1 MLIVLSVNMHYRL
14 VFKTAFK
21 DGVKVL
27 NVFMSDIKNGL
38 GVFKSAGK
46 ALKTLASS
54 MSGFT
59 KAALA
64 AVAIVAVVKILDAL
78 IVTYDE
84 AIEKHAELVQTYQE
98 TTAEVE
104 TLEQELDTAKQR
116 LEELNSIDSPELVDQ
131 AEIEKLETSIP
142 LLEKQLE
149 IKRKLAAYEAQQ
161 VAAAADDALT
171 KKSLYMTGNTIMA
184 GDVAVPEF
192 GYRDIIEE
200 TAAYQDELEGVNR
213 QIQNAY
219 DALAELDPGTQAYE
233 TQERYIATLEA
244 RRDSLDQSI
253 TASQSQIL
261 ELYNSLLDPEG
272 NVIAGFEG
280 TASRVEVLLGIK
292 VDEPSLNQAK
302 STIGKTADEI
312 TKEITDAVLPKTYE
326 QYEEGTMAHFRT
338 LEDYTNK
345 ITEYKRLLGELSTD
359 ELDFVYDL
367 VINQGI
373 TSWDEITAAVINY
386 RREAAHTFD
395 TIKTS
400 ATEAAETTKTLLDGI
415 TGVQDM
421 LDSQSTGQSISLDDF
436 NTAALNGYSDALEY
450 NNGALQLNAE
460 KVNELVKAKTEEQIA
475 HNDAAKAIA
484 QTEYLDNA
492 AEIKRLRAE
501 LAGLGDDEEAL
512 RTEINA
518 NIDSLLAENNSLRT
532 ICFQY
537 DVMSASLREATSA
550 YQHWLNAQSASQTG
564 DMFDS
569 ALSAMQHINNTLNN
583 TESDLYGRVGRSD
596 YRAAVD
602 FIIPESVDSDDVAA
616 VNSYLDSISDM
627 FTYDESGNQTGLNIA
642 NFCQKAVDAGLMVL
656 NEAGT
661 AYEIAGGKTMEDFAN
676 GLNLALPLVQ
686 AMFGE
691 LQEFGAEFD
700 WADEATKTIGDLAVT
715 ATEAAEALR
724 SIDGNEMLKLNIDV
738 TDLESK
744 EEKLTALQATVEEM
758 QNLKVKPGVD
768 PSEIEYA
775 NQIIEYCL
783 AQKQLLTAPDVMKVD
798 TSIVEGALGNAIALM
813 QEFVSLQNQIEMGK
827 ALDID
832 TSSAEADLASVASAI
847 QGLDPNVAMALQIDT
862 TSIDT
867 ISESI
872 SNLTADII
880 VTAGVDESAVIGF
893 QQAEHDAEGTVTWG
907 NETAE
912 VDAYSSAMKYAEG
925 TVNWGNNTSNVRTH
939 FTATGTV
946 NWSNSGSGSVNGTAN
961 ASGTAR
967 ASGDWGTAPGGETLV
982 GELGPEIV
990 VDPHTGRWYTVG
1002 DTGAEFVD
1010 IPKNAIIFNH
1020 RQSES
1025 LLKYGYVAGRG
1036 DAMVA
1041 GTAMVSGYIP
1051 VTGMWSGSSTS
1062 NYGGSGNYH
1071 SSQSVETSSD
1081 IAADAKNAF
1090 EEAYAYHQHLLAMEQ
1105 EDLDHYLRWLE
1116 AAYQDAYRNGEIEL
1130 EDYYKYEEEVYDGRK
1145 ELFEDYLND
1154 LEHKIEGL
1162 ERDSGNNGQI
1172 INLYLGMIKDIQNE
1186 IAQARARGLDENDE
1200 YIQDLID
1207 QMRDYEDEIADI
1219 REDATDDAMDAVDDL
1234 VEYRIKMLKQDLKN
1248 EQEALED
1255 KRDALKDFYEDQ
1267 KKMLQDVY
1275 DEEKTLEERNEK
1287 RQAKTDIEADLAQLE
1302 FDDSAWAQ
1310 KRKLELQEELA
1321 AAQKELDDFEKE
1333 QTLESAQ
1340 DLLDKMYERQE
1351 AQIQTEIDA
1360 IEAKL
1365 NDPNALYNQALH
1377 DIQNNTQAL
1386 YQEMVEYNN
1395 KYGTGNP
1402 EDVKNMWDEAK
1413 ASLDEFL
1420 ATFGQAYKDIIL
1432 VASPGG
1438 YASGTRSATPGVK
1451 KVDEESA
1458 EWLFTSG
1465 DGTRYRV
1472 FSGGEK
1478 VLNADATNF
1487 LYDFAMSGGQILSN
1501 IFSDLLKAFSTS
1513 NISKSSQPVQLS
1525 TGDIIIQGNAND
1537 RTVSEIRRAQRE
1549 GIDYILKEFT
1559 RLNK

>member
-1 MLIVLSVNMHYRL
+1 MHCGL

-27 NVFMSDIKNGL
+27 NVFKSDLSKGVGL
-38 GVFKSAGK
+38 FKSAGK

-161 VAAAADDALT
+161 AAAAANDALT
-171 KKSLYMTGNTIMA
+171 KKSLYLTGNMI
-184 GDVAVPEF
+184 GNYDYAVPEY

-233 TQERYIATLEA
+233 SQERYIATLEA

-253 TASQSQIL
+253 TASQAQIL

-292 VDEPSLNQAK
+292 VDEPSLDQAK

-312 TKEITDAVLPKTYE
+312 TREITDAVLPKTYE

-415 TGVQDM
+415 TGVQGM
-421 LDSQSTGQSISLDDF
+421 LDSQGTGQSISLDDF
-436 NTAALNGYSDALEY
+436 NAAALNGYSEALEY

-501 LAGLGDDEEAL
+501 LAGLGDDEEDL
-512 RTEINA
+512 RAEINA
-518 NIDSLLAENNSLRT
+518 NIDSLLAENDSLRM
-532 ICFQY
+532 ICSQY
-537 DVMSASLREATSA
+537 DIMSASLREATSA

-596 YRAAVD
+596 YQAAID
-602 FIIPESVDSDDVAA
+602 FIIPESVDSDDAAA

-676 GLNLALPLVQ
+676 GLNLAMPLVQ

-724 SIDGNEMLKLNIDV
+724 SIDGNETLKLNIDV
-738 TDLESK
+738 TDLETN
-744 EEKLTALQATVEEM
+744 EEKLSALQATIEEM

-798 TSIVEGALGNAIALM
+798 TSVVEGSLGNAIALM
-813 QEFVSLQNQIEMGK
+813 QQFVSLQNQIEMGK

-832 TSSAEADLASVASAI
+832 TSSAEAELASVASAI

-907 NETAE
+907 NDTAE
-912 VDAYSSAMKYAEG
+912 VDAYSTAMKYAEG

-946 NWSNSGSGSVNGTAN
+946 NWSNGGSGSVNGTAH

-982 GELGPEIV
+982 GELGTEIV

-1002 DTGAEFVD
+1002 DTGAEFVN
-1010 IPKNAIIFNH
+1010 IPKDAIIFNH
-1020 RQSES
+1020 KQSES

-1036 DAMVA
+1036 NSMVS
-1041 GTAMVSGYIP
+1041 GTAMVSGFIP
-1051 VTGMWSGSSTS
+1051 VTGMWGGGNGNSG

-1071 SSQSVETSSD
+1071 SNQNNSSSSD
-1081 IAADAKNAF
+1081 IAEDARNAF
-1090 EEAYAYHQHLLAMEQ
+1090 EEAYEYHQHLLAMEQ
-1105 EDLDHYLRWLE
+1105 EDLEHYLRWLE
-1116 AAYQDAYRNGEIEL
+1116 VAYQDAYRNGEIEL
-1130 EDYYKYEEEVYDGRK
+1130 KDYYKYEEEVYEGRK

-1154 LEHKIEGL
+1154 LEHKIGGL
-1162 ERDSGNNGQI
+1162 ERDGGNNGQI
-1172 INLYLGMIKDIQNE
+1172 INLYLGMIKDIKNE

-1200 YIQDLID
+1200 YIQDLIE
-1207 QMRDYEDEIADI
+1207 QQRDYEDEIADI
-1219 REDATDDAMDAVDDL
+1219 REEATDDAMSAVEDL
-1234 VEYRIKMLKQDLKN
+1234 VEYRIKMLKQDLEN
-1248 EQEALED
+1248 ERDALED
-1255 KRDALKDFYEDQ
+1255 KKDALKDFYDKQ
-1267 KKMLQDVY
+1267 KEMLQDFY
-1275 DEEKTLEERNEK
+1275 DEEKTIEERNEK
-1287 RQAKTDIEADLAQLE
+1287 RKAKSDIESELAQLE

-1321 AAQKELDDFEKE
+1321 DAQKDLDDFEKE
-1333 QTLESAQ
+1333 QTLESTQ
-1340 DLLDKMYERQE
+1340 DLLDKMYEHQE
-1351 AQIQTEIDA
+1351 AQIQTEIEA

-1365 NDPNALYNQALH
+1365 NDPHALYNQALH

-1395 KYGTGNP
+1395 KYGSGNP

-1420 ATFGQAYKDIIL
+1420 TTFGKAYKDIIL
-1432 VASPGG
+1432 VASPNG
-1438 YASGTRSATPGVK
+1438 YASGTRSATPGIHK
-1451 KVDEESA
+1451 MFENGDEFEFRS
-1458 EWLFTSG
+1458 S
-1465 DGTRYRV
+1465 DGNRYRV

-1478 VLNADATNF
+1478 VLNAQATNF
-1487 LYDFAMSGGQILSN
+1487 LYDFATSGGQILSN
-1501 IFSDLLKAFSTS
+1501 IFSDLLKAFSIG
-1513 NISKSSQPVQLS
+1513 NISKPSQPVQLS

>member
-1 MLIVLSVNMHYRL
+1 MHCGL

-27 NVFMSDIKNGL
+27 NVFKSDLSKGVGL
-38 GVFKSAGK
+38 FKSAGK

-161 VAAAADDALT
+161 AAAAANDALT
-171 KKSLYMTGNTIMA
+171 KKSLYLTGNMI
-184 GDVAVPEF
+184 GNYDYAVPEY

-233 TQERYIATLEA
+233 SQERYIATLEA

-253 TASQSQIL
+253 TASQAQIL

-292 VDEPSLNQAK
+292 ADEPSLDQAK

-312 TKEITDAVLPKTYE
+312 TREITDAVLPKTYE

-345 ITEYKRLLGELSTD
+345 ITEYKKLLGELSTD

-415 TGVQDM
+415 TGVQGM
-421 LDSQSTGQSISLDDF
+421 LDSQGTGQSISLDDF
-436 NTAALNGYSDALEY
+436 NAAALNGYSEALEY

-501 LAGLGDDEEAL
+501 LAGLGDDEEDL
-512 RTEINA
+512 RAEINA
-518 NIDSLLAENNSLRT
+518 NIDSLLAENDSLRM
-532 ICFQY
+532 ICSQY

-596 YRAAVD
+596 YQAAID
-602 FIIPESVDSDDVAA
+602 FIIPESVDSDDAAA

-642 NFCQKAVDAGLMVL
+642 NFCQRAVDAGLMVL

-676 GLNLALPLVQ
+676 GLNLAMPLVQ

-724 SIDGNEMLKLNIDV
+724 SIDGNETLKLNIDV
-738 TDLESK
+738 TDLETN
-744 EEKLTALQATVEEM
+744 EEKLSALQATIEEM

-798 TSIVEGALGNAIALM
+798 TSVVEGSLGNAIALM
-813 QEFVSLQNQIEMGK
+813 QQFVSLQNQIEMGK

-832 TSSAEADLASVASAI
+832 TSSAEAELASVASAI

-907 NETAE
+907 NDTAE
-912 VDAYSSAMKYAEG
+912 VDAYSTAMKYAEG

-946 NWSNSGSGSVNGTAN
+946 NWSNGGSGSVNGTAHV
-961 ASGTAR
+961 SGTAR

-982 GELGPEIV
+982 GELGTEIV

-1002 DTGAEFVD
+1002 DTGAEFVN
-1010 IPKNAIIFNH
+1010 IPKDAIIFNH
-1020 RQSES
+1020 KQSES

-1036 DAMVA
+1036 NSMVS
-1041 GTAMVSGYIP
+1041 GTAMVSGFIP
-1051 VTGMWSGSSTS
+1051 VTGMWGGGNGNSG

-1071 SSQSVETSSD
+1071 SNQNNSSSSD
-1081 IAADAKNAF
+1081 IAEDARNAF
-1090 EEAYAYHQHLLAMEQ
+1090 EEAYEYHQHLLAMEQ
-1105 EDLDHYLRWLE
+1105 EDLEHYLRWLE
-1116 AAYQDAYRNGEIEL
+1116 VAYQDAYRNGEIEL
-1130 EDYYKYEEEVYDGRK
+1130 KDYYKYEEEVYEGRK

-1154 LEHKIEGL
+1154 LEHKIGGL
-1162 ERDSGNNGQI
+1162 ERDGGNNGQI
-1172 INLYLGMIKDIQNE
+1172 INLYLGMIKDIKNE

-1200 YIQDLID
+1200 YIQDLIE
-1207 QMRDYEDEIADI
+1207 QQRDYEDEIADI
-1219 REDATDDAMDAVDDL
+1219 REEATDDAMSAVEDL
-1234 VEYRIKMLKQDLKN
+1234 VEYRIKMLKQDLEN
-1248 EQEALED
+1248 ERDALED
-1255 KRDALKDFYEDQ
+1255 KKDALKDFYDKQ
-1267 KKMLQDVY
+1267 KEMLQDFY
-1275 DEEKTLEERNEK
+1275 DEEKTIEERNEK
-1287 RQAKTDIEADLAQLE
+1287 RKAKSDIESELAQLE

-1321 AAQKELDDFEKE
+1321 DAQKDLDDFEKE
-1333 QTLESAQ
+1333 QTLESTQ
-1340 DLLDKMYERQE
+1340 DLLDKMYEHQE
-1351 AQIQTEIDA
+1351 AQIQTEIEA
-1360 IEAKL
+1360 IEAKI
-1365 NDPNALYNQALH
+1365 NDPHALYNQALH

-1395 KYGTGNP
+1395 KYGSGNP

-1432 VASPGG
+1432 VASPGAPTTG
-1438 YASGTRSATPGVK
+1438 YASGTRSASPGAH
-1451 KVDEESA
+1451 KVDEKGA
-1458 EWLFTSG
+1458 EYVFTSS
-1465 DGTRYRV
+1465 DGNKYRV

-1478 VLNADATNF
+1478 VLSAGATDF
-1487 LYDFAMSGGQILSN
+1487 LYDFAVTEGRSMKN
-1501 IFSDLLKAFSTS
+1501 MFANLLNAFNFAKVQSR
-1513 NISKSSQPVQLS
+1513 SQPIQLT
-1525 TGDIIIQGNAND
+1525 TGDIIVQGNAD
-1537 RTVSEIRRAQRE
+1537 QKTISEIRRAQRD
-1549 GIDYILKEFT
+1549 GIDYILKQFT
-1559 RLNK
+1559 KLNK